1 MLLRSPIFAAG
12 SGGRTSPPYKSIPTP
27 IFFYKKSQPFLVFI
41 YQEHKDKENKMKKFD
56 SRDISYL
63 PDYFYNIKSDL
74 KELPKPPLNPVTRNP
89 LHPSELEAIFPKGL
103 IEHETTM
110 ERFIEI
116 PEKVKEIYRQ
126 YRPSPLIYARGLKQ
140 ALNTPAHILYKYEGA
155 GPTGS
160 HKSNTAVVQAFLA
173 REEGIKSLSTETG
186 AGQWG
191 SALSSACSYFD
202 LKLKVFMV
210 RISHRQ
216 KPGRRILMD
225 LFGAEVLESPS
236 DTTESGKKFLAD
248 NADHPGSLGIAIAEA
263 VELAAKDTGTKY
275 SLGSVLDS
283 VLMHQTIIGQEA
295 EKQIQEFESQP
306 DIVIGCVGGGS
317 NFAGLSFPFI
327 KNVLVDGSDM
337 RFIAVEPELCPT
349 LTKGKLQY
357 DFGDSSGLTPL
368 LYMYSLGKEFVPPPI
383 HAGGLR
389 YHGMAPL
396 ISKLVSQGIIESVS
410 IPQERVFE
418 AGKLFF
424 KTEGIL
430 PAPESSHA
438 IATVIDEALKLKET
452 GQDKV
457 ILFNLSGHGFLD
469 ISAYDQ
475 GLPH

>member
-1 MLLRSPIFAAG
+1 
-12 SGGRTSPPYKSIPTP
+12 
-27 IFFYKKSQPFLVFI
+27 
-41 YQEHKDKENKMKKFD
+41 MKKFD

-63 PDYFYNIKSDL
+63 PHSFYNIKSDL
-74 KELPKPPLNPVTRNP
+74 KELPKPPLNPVSREP

-110 ERFIEI
+110 ERFVEI
-116 PEKVKEIYRQ
+116 PEPVMEIYRQ
-126 YRPSPLIYARGLKQ
+126 YRPSPLVYALGLKRY
-140 ALNTPAHILYKYEGA
+140 LDTPAHIFYKYEGT

-173 REEGIKSLSTETG
+173 REEGIRSLSTETG

-191 SALSSACSYFD
+191 SALSSACSQFD
-202 LKLKVFMV
+202 IDLKVFMV

-216 KPGRRILMD
+216 KPGRRIIMD
-225 LFGAEVLESPS
+225 LFGADIFESPS
-236 DTTESGKKFLAD
+236 DTTESGKKFLAK
-248 NADHPGSLGIAIAEA
+248 NREHPGSLGIAIAEA
-263 VELAAKDTGTKY
+263 VEIAAKDNGTKY

-283 VLMHQTIIGQEA
+283 VLMHQTVIGQEA
-295 EKQIQEFESQP
+295 EAQIQEFGSEP

-327 KNVLVDGSDM
+327 RKALGNGANT
-337 RFIAVEPELCPT
+337 RFIAVEPDLCPT
-349 LTKGKLQY
+349 LTRGKLQY
-357 DFGDSSGLTPL
+357 DYGDSSGLTPL
-368 LYMYSLGKEFVPPPI
+368 LYMYSLGMDFVPPPI

-396 ISKLVSQGIIESVS
+396 VSHLVNQGIVESVS
-410 IPQERVFE
+410 ISQDKVFD

-438 IATVIDEALKLKET
+438 IASVIDEALKLKET
-452 GQDKV
+452 GQEEV
-457 ILFNLSGHGFLD
+457 ILFNLSGHGLLD
-469 ISAYDQ
+469 ISAYDREA
-475 GLPH
+475 